1 MESIPIVIALGVGIA
16 LGIVIHIFMIKR
28 RKPIYLVVS
37 AEVRND
43 EALEPYRQ
51 QAVPLAEADG
61 LEILG
66 SGEIEL
72 LEGDWDHFPALTL
85 ENSIPKLPC
94 ISFGIHP
101 NISKQKNFVK
111 GISTFSLSSPS
122 KAYNGFTA
130 SQGAPEVDVT
140 CDKNRLC

>member
-1 MESIPIVIALGVGIA
+1 MAYLPIVIAFGVGIA

-28 RKPIYLVVS
+28 RNPIYLVVS

-51 QAVPLAEADG
+51 QAVPLAEAAG

-72 LEGDWDHFPALTL
+72 MEGDWDHFPALTL
-85 ENSIPKLPC
+85 EK
-94 ISFGIHP
+94 FD
-101 NISKQKNFVK
+101 
-111 GISTFSLSSPS
+111 S
-122 KAYNGFTA
+122 KAALHKFWY
-130 SQGAPEVDVT
+130 SQEYQQAKKLREGHLDVQFIVA
-140 CDKNRLC
+140 LEGV